1 MHKIRKILPLVL
13 SKDPI
18 LPFFLSFSTETLAT
32 MIKQLL
38 PETLNHLHETNTRYL
53 GALYS
58 TWVDSQVYG
67 VTETRCFTNLLSAVL
82 ERNAPKVDSAFTHT
96 GTASISSRLSGSRID
111 SRASS
116 AMLSTYR
123 YSTNIHYLMYLMH
136 GTNLS
141 VFLTALRQCMWIQAL
156 AQH

>member
-1 MHKIRKILPLVL
+1 MIR
-13 SKDPI
+13 
-18 LPFFLSFSTETLAT
+18 
-32 MIKQLL
+32 QLL
-38 PETLNHLHETNTRYL
+38 PDTLAYLHETNTRCL

-82 ERNAPKVDSAFTHT
+82 ERNAPKIDSAFTHT
-96 GTASISSRLSGSRID
+96 GTASIGSRVSTSRLID

-123 YSTNIHYLMYLMH
+123 
-136 GTNLS
+136 
-141 VFLTALRQCMWIQAL
+141 
-156 AQH
+156 

>member
-1 MHKIRKILPLVL
+1 MHTCTYMH
-13 SKDPI
+13 
-18 LPFFLSFSTETLAT
+18 STETLAT

-38 PETLNHLHETNTRYL
+38 PETLNYLHETNTRCL

-67 VTETRCFTNLLSAVL
+67 VTETRCFVNLLSAVL
-82 ERNAPKVDSAFTHT
+82 ERNAPKIDSAFTHT
-96 GTASISSRLSGSRID
+96 GTASMLSSRHSSSRLID

-123 YSTNIHYLMYLMH
+123 YIE
-136 GTNLS
+136 
-141 VFLTALRQCMWIQAL
+141 
-156 AQH
+156 

>member
-1 MHKIRKILPLVL
+1 MSL
-13 SKDPI
+13 S
-18 LPFFLSFSTETLAT
+18 SYASSTETLAT

-38 PETLNHLHETNTRYL
+38 PETLNYLHETNSRCL

-67 VTETRCFTNLLSAVL
+67 ATETRCFVNLLSAVL
-82 ERNAPKVDSAFTHT
+82 ERNAPKIDSAFTHT
-96 GTASISSRLSGSRID
+96 GTASISSRLSSSRLID

-123 YSTNIHYLMYLMH
+123 LVKSVTHSSTKHLVFH
-136 GTNLS
+136 AQFS
-141 VFLTALRQCMWIQAL
+141 V
-156 AQH
+156 